1 MPLLPNALPST
12 VPPATFA
19 IPFDSAA
26 AFCSAQVLTATGFL
40 NNLNSGLIDLGA
52 TSNPAIGGVSSA
64 GRYVAA
70 WALNVPAIDFAS
82 GDETYRFFLL
92 GSNDVN
98 FANGNVELMAFHDF
112 AAVTAGRLLTP
123 LCGASP
129 ANPPFTQVVPISNL
143 WQKIL
148 YRYLKCQ
155 VVITGTTPTVTVTS
169 WISSLGI
176 SL

>member
-1 MPLLPNALPST
+1 MPLTANALPSQ
-12 VPPATFA
+12 VPSFA
-19 IPFDSAA
+19 VPYDSQA
-26 AFCSAQVLTATGFL
+26 AFCSAQVITATGFL

-52 TSNPAIGGVSSA
+52 TGAPSLGGVSSA
-64 GRYVAA
+64 GRYVST
-70 WALNVPAIDFAS
+70 WALNITAMDLS
-82 GDETYRFFLL
+82 SNDETYRFFLL

-98 FANGNVELMAFHDF
+98 FANGNVELLAFHDF

-129 ANPPFTQVVPISNL
+129 ANPPFVQPVPFVNL
-143 WQKIL
+143 WQKIV
-148 YRYLKCQ
+148 YRWLKCQ
-155 VVITGTTPTVTVTS
+155 VVITGTSPTVTVTS

>member
-1 MPLLPNALPST
+1 MPLTANPLPST

-19 IPFDSAA
+19 IPYDSAA

-52 TSNPAIGGVSSA
+52 TGSAALGSVSSA

-70 WALNVPAIDFAS
+70 WALNVPAMDLS
-82 GDETYRFFLL
+82 SVDESYKFFLL
-92 GSNDVN
+92 GSNDVA
-98 FANGNVELMAFHDF
+98 FGNGNVELLAARDF
-112 AAVTAGRLLTP
+112 AAVTAGRFITP
-123 LCGASP
+123 LMGASP
-129 ANPPFTQVVPISNL
+129 QNAPFTQIIPFTNL
-143 WQKIL
+143 QQKIL

-155 VVITGTTPTVTVTS
+155 VVIAGTTPSVTVTS

-176 SL
+176 NL